1 MVYNNCG
8 QECMFFSVA
17 VLEKEAMRGGTP
29 LHLKSKI
36 DELIKSLLDLCFC
49 TSYEEGVLTFRLVLC
64 VLGYMFF
71 STSITLFSLAR
82 Y

>member
-1 MVYNNCG
+1 MLLRQMVYNNCG

-49 TSYEEGVLTFRLVLC
+49 TSYEEDLEIVENNLKHFEENPT
-64 VLGYMFF
+64 
-71 STSITLFSLAR
+71 
-82 Y
+82 